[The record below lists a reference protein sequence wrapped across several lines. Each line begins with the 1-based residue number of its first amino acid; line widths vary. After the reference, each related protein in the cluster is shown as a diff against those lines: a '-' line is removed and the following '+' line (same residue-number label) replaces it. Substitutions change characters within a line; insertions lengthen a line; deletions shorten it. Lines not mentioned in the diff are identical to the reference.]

1 MQIFANYGSVG
12 TSRVS
17 SNSTGLLCDY
27 CPKELDMGSGWH
39 ELRFPTSV
47 QHMVI
52 QHHYFVLESRASSPA
67 GQERWIW
74 LPAFKQVDDV
84 AGQEVVFS

>member
-1 MQIFANYGSVG
+1 
-12 TSRVS
+12 
-17 SNSTGLLCDY
+17 
-27 CPKELDMGSGWH
+27 MGSGWH

-52 QHHYFVLESRASSPA
+52 QHHYFVLEFRASAPA

-74 LPAFKQVDDV
+74 LPVFKQVDNV
-84 AGQEVVFS
+84 AGQEVVFPEVYPV